1 MRRKARP
8 GGGRQVEVTI
18 QGVGS
23 RGDGTAEFEGRLLYV
38 ALTLPGDRA
47 RVKVTGEPAGGHNA
61 RRGELLELIEPGP
74 GRCEAPCPHFGP
86 CGGCG
91 LQHLE
96 DRAYAAWKRG
106 QVLQVLER
114 RGLDAAV
121 VGEMVRIPPGTRRR
135 AVLSARQAGRT
146 PQGNPLAEGQG
157 LRLGFYARDSH
168 RVEDLR
174 SCLILTPG
182 LLALIAPLRMAL
194 HPLVGRDERWGLVV
208 SETETGVD
216 LCLQARR
223 APELRDR
230 EALAALAGASDLARV
245 SWQHGPAIAGG
256 EPEPIVVRRAPVVT
270 FGEVAVTPPPGGFL
284 QPSRAGEQALSDLV
298 LGHLPGDANRV
309 ADLYSGCGTFT
320 FRLSAQAGVSAA
332 EGDGLALEALQA
344 AARRAGLTDRV
355 SAEQRDLARRPLTAE
370 ELSPFD
376 CVVFDPP
383 RAGARS
389 QAEELAQSPVPRVI
403 AVSCNPA
410 TFARDA
416 RILVD
421 GGYRL
426 TSLVPV
432 DQFPWSGHLELV
444 ACLER

>member
-8 GGGRQVEVTI
+8 GGGRQVEVTAEVTVE
-18 QGVGS
+18 GLGS
-23 RGDGTAEFEGRLLYV
+23 RGDGTAELEGRLLFV

-47 RVKVTGEPAGGHNA
+47 RVKVTGEQAGA
-61 RRGELLELIEPGP
+61 LRGELLELIEAGP
-74 GRCEAPCPHFGP
+74 DRCAAPCPHFGP

-106 QVLQVLER
+106 QALQALER
-114 RGLDAAV
+114 RGLDTSI
-121 VGEMVRIPPGTRRR
+121 VGAMVRIPPGTRRR
-135 AVLSARQAGRT
+135 AVLSARRGGT
-146 PQGNPLAEGQG
+146 SSEGQG
-157 LRLGFYARDSH
+157 LRLGFYGRDSH

-182 LLALIAPLRMAL
+182 LLARIPPLRAAL
-194 HPLVGRDERWGLVV
+194 EPLVGDDERWGLVV

-230 EALAALAGASDLARV
+230 EALAALAGAIDLARV
-245 SWQHGPAIAGG
+245 SWRQGEA
-256 EPEPIVVRRAPVVT
+256 EPEPIVARRAPVVT

-284 QPSRAGEQALSDLV
+284 QPSRAGEKALSDLV
-298 LGHLPGDANRV
+298 LSHVPGDAVRI
-309 ADLYSGCGTFT
+309 ADLYCGCGTFT
-320 FRLSAQAGVSAA
+320 FRLSGRARVAA
-332 EGDGLALEALQA
+332 VEGDGLALEALQA
-344 AARRAGLTDRV
+344 AARRAGLADRV
-355 SAEQRDLARRPLTAE
+355 SAEQRDLARRPLAVD
-370 ELSPFD
+370 ELDPFD

-383 RAGARS
+383 RAGAKA
-389 QAEELAQSPVPRVI
+389 QAEMLAQSRVPRVI

-426 TSLVPV
+426 TALVPV

>member
-18 QGVGS
+18 EGLGS
-23 RGDGTAEFEGRLLYV
+23 RGDGYAELEGRLLFV

-47 RVKVTGEPAGGHNA
+47 RVKISGEQAGA
-61 RRGELLELIEPGP
+61 LRGELLELIEAGP
-74 GRCEAPCPHFGP
+74 GRCEAPCPHFGS

-106 QVLQVLER
+106 QVLQALAR

-121 VGEMVRIPPGTRRR
+121 VGEIVRIPPGTRRR
-135 AVLSARQAGRT
+135 AVLSARQGSRS
-146 PQGNPLAEGQG
+146 PQGSASSEGQG
-157 LRLGFYARDSH
+157 LHLGFYGRDSH

-174 SCLILTPG
+174 SCLVLTPG
-182 LLALIAPLRMAL
+182 LMALIPPLRAAL
-194 HPLVGRDERWGLVV
+194 EPLVGADERWGLVV

-230 EALAALAGASDLARV
+230 EVLADLAEASDLARV
-245 SWQHGPAIAGG
+245 CWQ
-256 EPEPIVVRRAPVVT
+256 ERDSQPEPIVVRRAPVVT
-270 FGEVAVTPPPGGFL
+270 FGEVVVTPPPGGFL

-298 LGHLPGDANRV
+298 LSHLPGDATRV

-320 FRLSAQAGVSAA
+320 FRLSAQAGVFAA

-344 AARRAGLTDRV
+344 AARQAGLANRV
-355 SAEQRDLARRPLTAE
+355 SAEQRDLARRPLTAD
-370 ELSPFD
+370 ELRPFD

-383 RAGARS
+383 RAGARA
-389 QAEELAQSPVPRVI
+389 QAEELAQSRVPRVI

-416 RILVD
+416 RILID

-432 DQFPWSGHLELV
+432 DQFPWSGHVELV